1 MNAIS
6 AFLTGVGITICLALM
21 VVKYLR
27 APLKK
32 ILVDLCGTSE
42 RAEFWLAFTNV
53 SLVLVP
59 LTAALH
65 FHPAASSLA
74 GFLFDLSDQ
83 LQAALLALIF
93 TVLGLGVVLNRYI
106 PLPRAALRSDSHQV
120 AMQ

>member
-6 AFLTGVGITICLALM
+6 AFLLGVGFTVCLSLL

-27 APLKK
+27 TPLKK

-59 LTAALH
+59 LIVALH
-65 FHPAASSLA
+65 FRPAASSLS
-74 GFLFDLSDQ
+74 GFVFELSGQ
-83 LQAALLALIF
+83 LQGALLALIF
-93 TVLGLGVVLNRYI
+93 TLVVLGLILHGYI
-106 PLPRAALRSDSHQV
+106 PSNPAIHHSNSHPAAKS
-120 AMQ
+120 

>member
-1 MNAIS
+1 MNAIT
-6 AFLTGVGITICLALM
+6 AFLFGAGITVSLALL

-53 SLVLVP
+53 ALVLVP
-59 LTAALH
+59 LTVALH
-65 FHPAASSLA
+65 FRPAASSLA

-83 LQAALLALIF
+83 LQASLLALIS
-93 TVLGLGVVLNRYI
+93 TIVIMGLILHGYI
-106 PLPRAALRSDSHQV
+106 PSKPAIPRGDAHPAPKP
-120 AMQ
+120 